1 MGAGGGGERR
11 LVERLIVPLIG
22 ASPANTTSGILPRDA
37 TDSAV
42 MICVKPG
49 PQVTDATP
57 TFPVAR

>member
-1 MGAGGGGERR
+1 LA
-11 LVERLIVPLIG
+11 LIG
-22 ASPANTTSGILPRDA
+22 ASPANTTSGILPREA

-42 MICVKPG
+42 MIWVKPG